1 MRDLRDA
8 IAAGT
13 LAETAAALRA
23 GTPPSTEPVA
33 PLSPS
38 APTSASAAPS

>member
-1 MRDLRDA
+1 MRDLREA

-23 GTPPSTEPVA
+23 GAPPSTEPVA
-33 PLSPS
+33 PLSP
-38 APTSASAAPS
+38 AAAAS